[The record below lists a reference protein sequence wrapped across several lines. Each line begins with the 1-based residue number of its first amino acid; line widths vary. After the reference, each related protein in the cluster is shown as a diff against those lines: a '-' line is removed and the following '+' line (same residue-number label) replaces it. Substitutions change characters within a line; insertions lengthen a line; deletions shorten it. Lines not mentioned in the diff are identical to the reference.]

1 MGLSLRGFFC
11 LLRIFFLAVYV
22 VFSFQLVL
30 SSHQFPP
37 RYVASYVI
45 FLWARVSAD
54 DPRDIMRNNILFY
67 LCRLLSRGTHAGD
80 PRVYEEPSSSKHF
93 SNAIFITSS

>member
-1 MGLSLRGFFC
+1 MGLSLRDFFFI
-11 LLRIFFLAVYV
+11 LRIFFLAVYV

-30 SSHQFPP
+30 SSHQFSP
-37 RYVASYVI
+37 RYFASYVI
-45 FLWARVSAD
+45 SLWARVSAN
-54 DPRDIMRNNILFY
+54 DPRDIMRNNILFS

-80 PRVYEEPSSSKHF
+80 TRVYEEPSSSKQS

>member
-1 MGLSLRGFFC
+1 MGLSLRGFFL

-30 SSHQFPP
+30 SSHQFSP
-37 RYVASYVI
+37 RYVPSYVI
-45 FLWARVSAD
+45 FLWGRVSAD
-54 DPRDIMRNNILFY
+54 EPRDIMRNNILFS

-80 PRVYEEPSSSKHF
+80 PRVHKEPSSSKY
-93 SNAIFITSS
+93 SCNAIFITSS